1 MSRTSGPCS
10 RSRSRR
16 VYQCSAS
23 SSKLTCTKAM
33 GRGQVVLVLV
43 LLVGGCAAQVT
54 PGSLTA
60 SATAYVVYFKNG
72 SVIGTFESLE
82 QCQWGR
88 GNDLRVRTQVLAHR
102 LGLTY
107 ERTQELLEA
116 EMSPCTPA
124 QVTQSTAALANYW
137 IATVKLS
144 GP

>member
-1 MSRTSGPCS
+1 M
-10 RSRSRR
+10 
-16 VYQCSAS
+16 
-23 SSKLTCTKAM
+23 
-33 GRGQVVLVLV
+33 LVLV

-60 SATAYVVYFKNG
+60 PATAYVVYFKNG

-124 QVTQSTAALANYW
+124 QVTRSTAALANYW
-137 IATVKLS
+137 IATVKRS
-144 GP
+144 GQATVLVGGPTEIECLDLVGDLTCRPVKIERR

>member
-1 MSRTSGPCS
+1 
-10 RSRSRR
+10 
-16 VYQCSAS
+16 
-23 SSKLTCTKAM
+23 M

-60 SATAYVVYFKNG
+60 PATAYVVYFKNG

-88 GNDLRVRTQVLAHR
+88 GNDLRVRTQVVAHR

-124 QVTQSTAALANYW
+124 QATQSTAALANYW

-144 GP
+144 GPATVLVGGPTEIECLDLVGDLTCRPVKIERR